1 MSNPLQSSSSVLN
14 FNGGQSNDSLSTINN
29 KLDLLLFGGNKKGGN
44 KKGGNKKGGNK
55 KGGNKKGGSMKG
67 GMPQRYFKPS
77 NDIGNFTVSSEQM
90 QTFNSKKNEL
100 FNNMRGGSDFIP
112 TITSRG
118 PVNYPNSQGTN
129 MSGEDLF
136 RTFSKSGT
144 YIPND
149 QLNRASV
156 LTDGILGYKLAGGKK
171 H

>member
-44 KKGGNKKGGNK
+44 KKGGNKKGG
-55 KGGNKKGGSMKG
+55 SMKG
-67 GMPQRYFKPS
+67 GMQQRYFEPS

-90 QTFNSKKNEL
+90 QTFTSKKNEL